1 MLGAM
6 LTASDTA
13 FSIAVVR
20 AEEGARPMS
29 ERLFEDPYA
38 HLFRAAGA
46 HAEEGTKRYLDLP
59 FFRDGIRLRTRFI
72 DDVLSNALADG
83 IVQIVLLGTGFDTR
97 ALRVPAIAERGA
109 HVYELD
115 LLDQLQLKRRV
126 LAEGGVPIPDW
137 VSYIASDLTT
147 ADYETTVAEALE
159 DAGFRRDR
167 GALVIWE
174 GVTTYIG
181 VAATDRSLQFLA
193 TLVSSEVRVVFDV
206 GASFFGA
213 ETVNDHVTH
222 AGFSS
227 CEVHGGDDLW
237 LRYLPGAP
245 NPAAEVFRMVLARR

>member
-1 MLGAM
+1 M

-20 AEEGARPMS
+20 AEEGARPTY

-46 HAEEGTKRYLDLP
+46 HAEDGTRRYLDLP

-72 DDVLSNALADG
+72 DDALSDALADG

-97 ALRVPAIAERGA
+97 ALRFPAIAARGA
-109 HVYELD
+109 RVYELD
-115 LLDQLQLKRRV
+115 LPDQLQLKRRV
-126 LAEGGVPIPDW
+126 LAEAGVSIPDG

-147 ADYETTVAEALE
+147 ADYETTVAEALV

-167 GALVIWE
+167 GVLVIWE

-181 VAATDRSLQFLA
+181 VAATVRCLRFLA
-193 TLVSSEVRVVFDV
+193 TLVSSETRVVFDI

-213 ETVNDHVTH
+213 ETVNDHVTS

-227 CEVHGGDDLW
+227 CDVHGGDDLW
-237 LRYLPGAP
+237 RRYLPGP
-245 NPAAEVFRMVLARR
+245 PHPAAGVFRMVLARR